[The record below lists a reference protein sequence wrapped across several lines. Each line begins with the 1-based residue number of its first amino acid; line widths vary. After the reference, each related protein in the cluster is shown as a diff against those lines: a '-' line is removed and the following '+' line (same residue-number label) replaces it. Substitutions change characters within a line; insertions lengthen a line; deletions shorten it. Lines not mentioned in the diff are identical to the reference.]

1 MNEEIKNQTEEL
13 EQESAETVSA
23 ETEEIQEPQKEKNQ
37 VTLLQEK
44 VQQLEEEAAK
54 QDDRYKRVLAEY
66 DNFRKRTMKEKE
78 TTYQDAQM
86 STVSAFLPVLDNL
99 ERGAAQENADEGVK
113 LILKQ
118 FREILQ
124 KHHVES
130 CAEEGQAFDPNFH
143 NAVLHEEGEG
153 SGETVIAQVL
163 QKGYTMNG
171 KLIRAA
177 MVKTTD

>member
-1 MNEEIKNQTEEL
+1 MNEEIKNQTEEQAVEVEETREPAVENSKL
-13 EQESAETVSA
+13 E
-23 ETEEIQEPQKEKNQ
+23 EKIAR
-37 VTLLQEK
+37 
-44 VQQLEEEAAK
+44 LEEEAAK
-54 QDDRYKRVLAEY
+54 QDDRYKRILAEY
-66 DNFRKRTMKEKE
+66 DNFRKRTLKEKE

-118 FREILQ
+118 FREILT
-124 KHHVES
+124 KYHVES

>member
-1 MNEEIKNQTEEL
+1 MSEEMKNQTEEQAV
-13 EQESAETVSA
+13 EVEET
-23 ETEEIQEPQKEKNQ
+23 QEPVKETK
-37 VTLLQEK
+37 QEK
-44 VQQLEEEAAK
+44 KQNAKLEEKIAQLEEEAAR
-54 QDDRYKRVLAEY
+54 QDDRYKRILAEY
-66 DNFRKRTMKEKE
+66 DNFRKRTQTEKE
-78 TTYQDAQM
+78 STYQDAQM
-86 STVSAFLPVLDNL
+86 ATVSAFLPVLDNL
-99 ERGAAQENADEGVK
+99 ERGAALENADEGVK

-124 KHHVES
+124 KYHVES
-130 CAEEGQAFDPNFH
+130 CCEEGQAFDPNFH

-153 SGETVIAQVL
+153 SGEAVIAQVL